1 MLNKEKYAKE
11 IAELAINNEI
21 IALKDNKPISCRKI
35 KCNDCG
41 ENVPG
46 YGCSVKKLTEW
57 ANSEYKEPI
66 LDNSEKRYLRGVIR
80 PFRNMVAFIKKTC
93 NCGGFKWIEIAVEGN
108 RTIVLPGFKN
118 DEMYKGME
126 LEKEYKLEELDL

>member
-11 IAELAINNEI
+11 IVELAVNNEI
-21 IALKDNKPISCRKI
+21 IALKDNKPISCPEI

-41 ENVPG
+41 RNSKS
-46 YGCSVKKLTEW
+46 GCSRHILTEW

-80 PFRNMVAFIKKTC
+80 PFKTMVLFIKKTC
-93 NCGGFKWIEIAVEGN
+93 NCGGFKWIEIAVKGN

-118 DEMYKGME
+118 DEMYKGMK
-126 LEKEYKLEELDL
+126 LEKEYTIEELGL